1 MPREFSVIQK
11 RKWLEAFEGGK
22 TPAQIAEDSECDV
35 RTVRKGIEDARW
47 EHETNLRRGELIR
60 EALTKH
66 NESLIDT
73 IKELLPALMP
83 LPINQRV
90 PWKDVMAIDLIEI
103 PGGRVEYET
112 SPHPAVKGVRLD
124 IEEKPEWE
132 LLDEHLRPADPLK
145 KTLSSWKKAVDSHIE
160 ARISFKRKLATLLK
174 QETGLRMLEKS
185 SVQLADKGSEAPFI
199 DPYAVDVLA
208 QMLLNHLIHSRDM
221 AAIAD
226 SITVT
231 NDTEVRYDN
240 GSLLA
245 YTPDT
250 ATECKTNIVH
260 VMSLPDISQDEDLA
274 DTYRT
279 MEEAADRAKR
289 AAQELLLLGLV
300 PGRCRICRR
309 LGM

>member
-1 MPREFSVIQK
+1 MPREFSIVQK
-11 RKWLEAFEGGK
+11 RKWLEAFEDGK
-22 TPAQIAEDSECDV
+22 TPAQIAEDSECDI

-47 EHETNLRRGELIR
+47 ERETNLRRGELIR

-66 NESLIDT
+66 NDSLIDT
-73 IKELLPALMP
+73 IKELLPILIP

-90 PWKDVMAIDLIEI
+90 PWRDVSAIESIEI
-103 PGGRVEYET
+103 PGGKVEYET

-132 LLDEHLRPADPLK
+132 LLDEHLRLADPLK
-145 KTLSSWKKAVDSHIE
+145 KALSSWEKATASHIE
-160 ARISFKRKLATLLK
+160 VRISFKRKLAALLK
-174 QETGLRMLEKS
+174 QETGLRILEKS
-185 SVQLADKGSEAPFI
+185 SVQLADVGSEAPFI
-199 DPYAVDVLA
+199 APYAVDVLA
-208 QMLLNHLIHSRDM
+208 QVLLDHIIYSRDM
-221 AAIAD
+221 ASLAD
-226 SITVT
+226 NITVT
-231 NDTEVRYDN
+231 NDAEVRYDN
-240 GSLLA
+240 GPLLA

-250 ATECKTNIVH
+250 AVECKTNIVH
-260 VMSLPDISQDEDLA
+260 VMSLPDISYDEDLA

-279 MEEAADRAKR
+279 LEEAASRAKR

>member
-1 MPREFSVIQK
+1 MPREFSIVQK
-11 RKWLEAFEGGK
+11 RKWLEAFEDGK
-22 TPAQIAEDSECDV
+22 TPAQIAEDSECDI

-47 EHETNLRRGELIR
+47 ERETNLRRGELIR

-73 IKELLPALMP
+73 IKELLPILIP
-83 LPINQRV
+83 LPINQRL
-90 PWKDVMAIDLIEI
+90 PWKDISRIYLIEI
-103 PGGRVEYET
+103 PGGKVEYKT
-112 SPHPAVKGVRLD
+112 SPRPDVRGVRLD
-124 IEEKPEWE
+124 IEERPEWE

-145 KTLSSWKKAVDSHIE
+145 KALSSWKKAAASHIE
-160 ARISFKRKLATLLK
+160 ARISFERKLASLLK

-185 SVQLADKGSEAPFI
+185 SVQLANIGSEAPFI

-208 QMLLNHLIHSRDM
+208 QMLLDHIIHSRDM
-221 AAIAD
+221 AALAD
-226 SITVT
+226 NITVT

-240 GSLLA
+240 APLLA
-245 YTPDT
+245 YASD
-250 ATECKTNIVH
+250 AGAECKTNIIRVIR
-260 VMSLPDISQDEDLA
+260 LPEISQDKDLA
-274 DTYRT
+274 DTYRI
-279 MEEAADRAKR
+279 MEEAASRAKR